1 VTILRAGYSG
11 IQFSA
16 GKRFFSSSKCPDQF
30 CGKPAS
36 HSRGIGSV
44 YPGIR

>member
-1 VTILRAGYSG
+1 VTSLWAGYSG

-16 GKRFFSSSKCPDQF
+16 GTKLFSSSKCPDQLWDD
-30 CGKPAS
+30 PAS
-36 HSRGIGSV
+36 HTWGNGSV